1 MALGLAEG
9 FEDYMP
15 YDEIEDAL
23 FFDYNVPQ
31 FETEMSVSKVGTDD
45 VAYGAGDNITINV
58 YATERQDERRVA
70 EEVQKQFV
78 LWEKQRKA
86 VFA

>member
-1 MALGLAEG
+1 
-9 FEDYMP
+9 
-15 YDEIEDAL
+15 
-23 FFDYNVPQ
+23 
-31 FETEMSVSKVGTDD
+31 MSVSKVGTDD